1 MEIVRSQKCSP
12 GEGRI
17 QSSLVYQFVP
27 VIRCLQAAER
37 QWLWGMRIGIC
48 EDETVF
54 LEFEE
59 KRIHEFFAKQGETVE
74 AETFEDG
81 TPLLTQVSQGKRYDL
96 ILLDLQMQQSDGME
110 IAAEIRKYDRT
121 VPIIFVTG
129 VENRAV
135 EGYHVDAL
143 DYVIKSEL
151 DARLEVALNRFMAKR
166 KESSIAFDT
175 AEGETVVLAF
185 SDILWVES
193 EKRGV
198 KIVTTEESYYTA
210 QAIGKVTAQLPAEQF
225 MEVYKAVFVQ
235 LRAIKRMGNDFVE
248 MVNGETLPLSRRK
261 RKQVMSGVLDL
272 VKGRLV

>member
-1 MEIVRSQKCSP
+1 VEIVRSQKCSP

-17 QSSLVYQFVP
+17 QFALVHQFVP
-27 VIRCLQAAER
+27 VIRCLQATER
-37 QWLWGMRIGIC
+37 QWLWGMKIGIC
-48 EDETVF
+48 EDEAVF

-59 KRIHEFFAKQGETVE
+59 KRIREFFAKQGEKTDVE
-74 AETFEDG
+74 SFADG
-81 TPLLTQVSQGKRYDL
+81 IQLLEQMKQGERYDL
-96 ILLDLQMQQSDGME
+96 LLLDLQMQQSDGME
-110 IAAEIRKYDRT
+110 VAAEVRKYDRT

-143 DYVIKSEL
+143 DYVIKAEL
-151 DARLEVALNRFMAKR
+151 DTRLEAALSRFLNRR
-166 KESSIAFDT
+166 KESTIAFDT

-198 KIVTTEESYYTA
+198 KIVTATESYYSA
-210 QAIGKVTAQLPAEQF
+210 QPIGKVAAQLPEGQF
-225 MEVYKAVFVQ
+225 MEIYKAIFAQ
-235 LRAIKRMGNDFVE
+235 LRAIKRMGNDSVE
-248 MVNGETLPLSRRK
+248 MANGETLPLSRRK

>member
-1 MEIVRSQKCSP
+1 MFDWGICVCNSVLAGAGKAM
-12 GEGRI
+12 
-17 QSSLVYQFVP
+17 VT
-27 VIRCLQAAER
+27 
-37 QWLWGMRIGIC
+37 GMRIGIC
-48 EDETVF
+48 EDEAVF

-59 KRIHEFFAKQGETVE
+59 KRIREFFAKQGEAVE
-74 AETFEDG
+74 TETFADG
-81 TPLLTQVSQGKRYDL
+81 TPLLEQVSQGKRYDL

-110 IAAEIRKYDRT
+110 VAAEIRKYDRT
-121 VPIIFVTG
+121 VPVIFVTG

-151 DARLEVALNRFMAKR
+151 DARLEVALNRFLTKR
-166 KESSIAFDT
+166 KESSIALDT

-198 KIVTTEESYYTA
+198 KIVTAEESYYTA

-225 MEVYKAVFVQ
+225 MEVYKSVFVQ

-248 MVNGETLPLSRRK
+248 MANGETLPLSRRK

-272 VKGRLV
+272 VKGRLA

>member
-1 MEIVRSQKCSP
+1 
-12 GEGRI
+12 
-17 QSSLVYQFVP
+17 
-27 VIRCLQAAER
+27 
-37 QWLWGMRIGIC
+37 MRIGIC
-48 EDETVF
+48 EDEAVF

-59 KRIHEFFAKQGETVE
+59 KRIREFFAKRGESVE
-74 AETFEDG
+74 TETFADG
-81 TPLLTQVSQGKRYDL
+81 TPLLEKVSQGKRYDL

-110 IAAEIRKYDRT
+110 IATEVRKYDRT

-151 DARLEVALNRFMAKR
+151 DARLEDALSRFLSKR
-166 KESSIAFDT
+166 REASLAFDT
-175 AEGETVVLAF
+175 TEGETVVLAF

-198 KIVTTEESYYTA
+198 KIVTAGENYYSA
-210 QAIGKVTAQLPAEQF
+210 QAVGKVAAQLPAEQF
-225 MEVYKAVFVQ
+225 MEVHKAVFAQ
-235 LRAIKRMGNDFVE
+235 LRAIKRMGNDFIE
-248 MVNGETLPLSRRK
+248 MANGEMLPLSRRR

>member
-1 MEIVRSQKCSP
+1 MVT
-12 GEGRI
+12 
-17 QSSLVYQFVP
+17 
-27 VIRCLQAAER
+27 
-37 QWLWGMRIGIC
+37 GMRIGIC
-48 EDETVF
+48 EDEAVF

-59 KRIHEFFAKQGETVE
+59 KRICEFFAKQWETVE
-74 AETFEDG
+74 AETFADG
-81 TPLLTQVSQGKRYDL
+81 TPLLAQVSQGKRYDL

-151 DARLEVALNRFMAKR
+151 DARLEVALNRFLAKR

-185 SDILWVES
+185 ADILWVES

-198 KIVTTEESYYTA
+198 KIVTAEESYYTA

-225 MEVYKAVFVQ
+225 MEVYKSVFVQ
-235 LRAIKRMGNDFVE
+235 LRAIKRMGNDYVE

-272 VKGRLV
+272 VKGRLT